1 MRPATGVSG
10 CSIHTVVSMQ
20 PLGFPLNG
28 SAIPQPHHI
37 PEGTIIYA
45 FGFGTIPEHSKP
57 SGGEAIEPANVFGKG
72 NREVDICLNLDEVED
87 ANNSLRD
94 SDNDTTPFTANA
106 VVLTPLTCQG
116 LGIIINSLVRIMDS
130 SVRRLFGNK

>member
-1 MRPATGVSG
+1 MVS
-10 CSIHTVVSMQ
+10 TQ

-28 SAIPQPHHI
+28 SAIPQPRHI

-45 FGFGTIPEHSKP
+45 FGFGTIPEHPKP

-72 NREVDICLNLDEVED
+72 NREADICLNLDEAD

-106 VVLTPLTCQG
+106 VVLTLLACQG
-116 LGIIINSLVRIMDS
+116 LGIIINSLVRLMDS
-130 SVRRLFGNK
+130 SVRRLLENK